1 MGSREELL
9 FSPHSLKKP
18 VFSPHEEALTKL
30 VVCLIQIVKEPKLP
44 TLSYR
49 YFCGVYVYLVA
60 QRISTLSTHVT
71 DHGVTEF

>member
-49 YFCGVYVYLVA
+49 YFLWGL
-60 QRISTLSTHVT
+60 RIFGRSENQYFINSCN
-71 DHGVTEF
+71 